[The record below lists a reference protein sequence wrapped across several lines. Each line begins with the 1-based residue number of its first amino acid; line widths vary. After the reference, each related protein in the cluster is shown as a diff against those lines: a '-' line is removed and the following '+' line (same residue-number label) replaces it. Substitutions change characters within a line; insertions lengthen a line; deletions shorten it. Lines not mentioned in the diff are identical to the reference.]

1 MDWHRDGWRNI
12 GKQTYFPQ
20 ITTLNARACWAPKQ
34 YYGKFEWE
42 NGENGRIRL
51 LSYRPYSSYEEFY
64 EAVASF
70 PNTFGESGTG
80 LMIPSWRA
88 MMAWYGAKPR
98 LECTKIV
105 TRRVISE
112 EFRVEFQKLQEM
124 IENTKN
130 NKVVQSSEIINE
142 LASFQKL
149 QLLKNFYSEKNVV
162 FGVTEF
168 RDLLAEA
175 E

>member
-1 MDWHRDGWRNI
+1 
-12 GKQTYFPQ
+12 
-20 ITTLNARACWAPKQ
+20 
-34 YYGKFEWE
+34 
-42 NGENGRIRL
+42 
-51 LSYRPYSSYEEFY
+51 
-64 EAVASF
+64 
-70 PNTFGESGTG
+70 
-80 LMIPSWRA
+80 
-88 MMAWYGAKPR
+88 
-98 LECTKIV
+98 
-105 TRRVISE
+105 
-112 EFRVEFQKLQEM
+112 M

-130 NKVVQSSEIINE
+130 NKAVQSSEIVNE

>member
-1 MDWHRDGWRNI
+1 MAEAIETIDKILKTPAQNS
-12 GKQTYFPQ
+12 
-20 ITTLNARACWAPKQ
+20 ITNLDFGMLSDFLSDRFLTSFNMKET
-34 YYGKFEWE
+34 KEW
-42 NGENGRIRL
+42 
-51 LSYRPYSSYEEFY
+51 
-64 EAVASF
+64 
-70 PNTFGESGTG
+70 
-80 LMIPSWRA
+80 
-88 MMAWYGAKPR
+88 
-98 LECTKIV
+98 
-105 TRRVISE
+105 ISE

-130 NKVVQSSEIINE
+130 NKVVQSSEIIDE

-149 QLLKNFYSEKNVV
+149 QLLKNFYSDKNVI